1 MFQRTLIAELH
12 RWVSGNDRKPLILH
26 GARQVGKTTAVDL
39 FGSEF
44 AHYLRFNLD
53 IVSDR
58 ALFENNDDPESLLA
72 ALLFSRGVPRNKP
85 GTLIF
90 IDEIQTSPKAV
101 TQLRYFHELF
111 PEYPVIAAGSLLE
124 SLIGRNISFPVGRV
138 EYRMVHPVSF
148 PEFLEAL
155 QERESIEMIQSIPFP
170 EYAHDKLLGLFRIY
184 TFIGGM
190 PEIVG
195 LYLESPDLTL
205 LQPVYDSLIT
215 SYLDDVEK
223 YAPNDKMRHVLR
235 FLIRQAFYFAGS
247 RIKFQG
253 FGKSDYGSKEIG
265 DAFRLLEKTFLLRL
279 VYPSVETKPPA
290 VPDIRKSPRLQ
301 LLDTGLVNFMAGLQG
316 DLYGNKKLNEIYE
329 GRIIEHVVG
338 QELLAMQPGVLSG
351 IRFWVRERRQSQSE
365 VDYIY
370 PYSGYLIPLEVKSGA
385 AGHLRSLHQ
394 FIDASGRDFAI
405 RVFPGKFS
413 VEEHKTLAGNKFR
426 LMNLPCYLISQVENY
441 LKVYFK

>member
-1 MFQRTLIAELH
+1 MFQRSIISELRQWAETT
-12 RWVSGNDRKPLILH
+12 DRKPLILR

-39 FGSEF
+39 FGGEF
-44 AHYLRFNLD
+44 DHYLRFNLE
-53 IVSDR
+53 IARDR

-72 ALLFSRGVPRNKP
+72 ALLFSRGVPQNKP

-90 IDEIQTSPKAV
+90 IDEIQNSSKAV
-101 TQLRYFHELF
+101 AQLRYFHELF
-111 PEYPVIAAGSLLE
+111 PSYPVIAAGSLLE
-124 SLIGRNISFPVGRV
+124 SLMGRNISFPVGRV

-148 PEFLEAL
+148 SEFLEASGEAEVIDTL
-155 QERESIEMIQSIPFP
+155 RHVPLP
-170 EYAHDKLLGLFRIY
+170 AWAHDKLFGLFRIY

-190 PEIVG
+190 PKIVG
-195 LYLESPDLTL
+195 LYLESHDLTL

-223 YAPNDKMRHVLR
+223 YAPNDKMRNVIR
-235 FLIRQAFYFAGS
+235 FLIRQSFFFAGS

-253 FGKSDYGSKEIG
+253 FGKSDYGSKEVG
-265 DAFRLLEKTFLLRL
+265 DAFRLLEKIFLLRL

-290 VPDIRKSPRLQ
+290 IPDIRKSPRLQ
-301 LLDTGLVNFMAGLQG
+301 LLDTGMVNFMAGLQG
-316 DLYGNKKLNEIYE
+316 DLYGNKKLNDIYE
-329 GRIIEHVVG
+329 GRIIEHIVG

-365 VDYIY
+365 VDFIY
-370 PYSGYLIPLEVKSGA
+370 PYGGDLIPLEVKSGA

-405 RVFPGKFS
+405 RVYTGKFS
-413 VEEHKTLAGNKFR
+413 IEEHKTLAGNKFR
-426 LMNLPCYLISQVENY
+426 LMNLPCYLVSQVDSY
-441 LKVYFK
+441 LKIYR